1 VENAAG
7 LRTPPILMG
16 LCRRRKI
23 TRKKDALM
31 TERLSEKVMIEYL
44 KVADW
49 ADRQAA
55 LRSPVG
61 DTMHGLSAEAI
72 RVLVAEVRE
81 LRAELEQ
88 RVSLFG
94 DMPESEK
101 EGK

>member
-1 VENAAG
+1 
-7 LRTPPILMG
+7 
-16 LCRRRKI
+16 
-23 TRKKDALM
+23 M

-72 RVLVAEVRE
+72 RALVAEVRE
-81 LRAELEQ
+81 LRATVE
-88 RVSLFG
+88 RVRALHRDIAPGFG
-94 DMPESEK
+94 CSHCADFNYPCPTIKSVDGDGE
-101 EGK
+101 